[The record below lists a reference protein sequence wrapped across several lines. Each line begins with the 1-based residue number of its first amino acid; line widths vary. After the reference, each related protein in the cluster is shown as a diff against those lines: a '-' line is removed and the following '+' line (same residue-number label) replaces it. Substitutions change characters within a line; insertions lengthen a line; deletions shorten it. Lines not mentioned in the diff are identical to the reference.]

1 MPDLA
6 AALRLVLPA
15 GVALGVPVAGDA
27 PLEDPGPV
35 VAHRRAEFAAG
46 RSAARAAMA
55 GLNLP
60 PLPIPMGEDR
70 APVWPAGVTGAISHC
85 ESACLAVA
93 GHAARW
99 RGLGLDVEPLQP
111 LDAELWPIILGP
123 TERQGGLLALRSF
136 VAKEA
141 AYKAQYPI
149 SRTLFDFHTLRLDW
163 SGDDFTAQFTRRI
176 APFASGAALPGRLVQ
191 AGGFV
196 AAFVAI
202 AA

>member
-6 AALRLVLPA
+6 VALRAVMPE
-15 GVALGVPVAGDA
+15 GVALGLPVPGDP
-27 PLEDPGPV
+27 PLEDPGPA
-35 VAHRRAEFAAG
+35 VAARRVEFAAG

-60 PLPIPMGEDR
+60 PRPIPMGEDR
-70 APVWPAGVTGAISHC
+70 APVWPAGVVGSISHC
-85 ESACLAVA
+85 AGACLAVA
-93 GHAARW
+93 GPAARW
-99 RGLGLDVEPLQP
+99 RGLGLDVEPLQV
-111 LDAELWPIILGP
+111 LEAGLWPVILGP
-123 TERQGGLLALRSF
+123 GETGDALRSF

-141 AYKAQYPI
+141 AYKAQYPV

-163 SGDDFTAQFTRRI
+163 RGDAFVAQFTRPV
-176 APFASGAALPGRLVQ
+176 APFAAGAALCGRLVQ
-191 AGGFV
+191 AGGLV